1 MTAVKRSECCV
12 CTVTEGES
20 VVAVQS
26 AKGRQNLSGTFGAV
40 GDHVFSQ
47 VTFRSRISKV
57 MASTSTAADSPIGG
71 VVELCHMVRRH
82 TSRRYW
88 RLFDSVDVNTGH

>member
-47 VTFRSRISKV
+47 VTFRS
-57 MASTSTAADSPIGG
+57 IGG